1 MSSLK
6 EPEVS
11 PRRQDVL
18 GQVHL
23 CLFRRTKGRDVM
35 ELFSISNQ
43 KTEHIL
49 NLVTNYQAAKA
60 PGNPGPTSAATIGI
74 PGFTTS
80 ITIGLVY

>member
-1 MSSLK
+1 
-6 EPEVS
+6 
-11 PRRQDVL
+11 
-18 GQVHL
+18 
-23 CLFRRTKGRDVM
+23 M

-49 NLVTNYQAAKA
+49 NLVTNDQAAKA